1 MLPQEDIKWLTT
13 QPETVLSV
21 WPVRSKR
28 RALGAMITTV
38 EHKSTIAF
46 MDKIVGRFLTRNLGS
61 VQADVADEIKA
72 AVDSTLGHDVH
83 TWHEVNLVQTFQ
95 TLGDRSGIRA
105 LFGLELCRDRHFVRV
120 LNHYKV
126 LMGIGIFLSGQLPPI
141 IRPVVG
147 ALLVLPF
154 RFCKARATRLLTPV
168 IKKCM
173 QEVADEETGDD
184 MARETARNDFLT
196 QSIRAIMKDSHN
208 AYRNDAQY
216 VADQFLVLVSSVP

>member
-46 MDKIVGRFLTRNLGS
+46 MDKIVGRFLTRNLDS
-61 VQADVADEIKA
+61 VQGDVADEIKA
-72 AVDSTLGHDVH
+72 SVDFTLGLDKHS
-83 TWHEVNLVQTFQ
+83 WREVNLVQTFQ

-105 LFGLELCRDRHFVRV
+105 LFGLTLCRDQHFVRV

-126 LMGIGIFLSGQLPPI
+126 LMGIGIFLSGQLPPL
-141 IRPVVG
+141 IRPIVG
-147 ALLVLPF
+147 VLLVIPF
-154 RFCKARATRLLTPV
+154 RICKARATRVLTPV
-168 IKKCM
+168 IRRCM
-173 QEVADEETGDD
+173 QEVADEKAGDD
-184 MARETARNDFLT
+184 TVLENAPHDFLT
-196 QSIRAIMKDSHN
+196 QSIRAIMKDRHN